1 MSAQALL
8 NEPIEVIARALRA
21 GDVSALQLTDA
32 CLDRMTS
39 SQSTLNAFISLNPEH
54 SREAARA
61 ADEIIVAGGGHILTG
76 IPIAHKDIFCET
88 GWKTTAGS
96 RMLENFDAPYDA
108 TLVRRLKEAGMI
120 TVGHANLDE
129 FAMGSTNENS
139 YFGPVRNPWQLDHV
153 PGGSSGGS
161 AAAVAAGL
169 APVASGTDTGGSIRQ
184 PASWCGVSG
193 IKPTYGRIS
202 RYGMIAFASSL
213 DQGGFFARHVKDL
226 ACLLSAVAGWDVK
239 DATSVSRDDVNFTE
253 TLEAPLTGIRVG
265 VPKEW
270 LSTGLSEGTRAVV
283 DRALKTYE
291 TLGATIVEISLPRS
305 EEAISA
311 YYVIAPAEA
320 SSNLSRY
327 DGVRFGH
334 RASEYADLTQLYER
348 SRSEG
353 FGREVKRRILMG
365 AYVLSQGYY
374 DAYYLQAQ
382 RVRRLI
388 ADDFSRAF
396 AACDVIAGPVA
407 PSTAFPLGSHQS
419 DPVAMYLADI
429 YTIPVNLAGLPA
441 MSIPAG
447 FDEGLPVGLQLIAP
461 WWQESRLLNIA
472 HQFQTVTAWHLE
484 RPEGFK

>member
-1 MSAQALL
+1 
-8 NEPIEVIARALRA
+8 
-21 GDVSALQLTDA
+21 
-32 CLDRMTS
+32 
-39 SQSTLNAFISLNPEH
+39 
-54 SREAARA
+54 
-61 ADEIIVAGGGHILTG
+61 
-76 IPIAHKDIFCET
+76 
-88 GWKTTAGS
+88 
-96 RMLENFDAPYDA
+96 
-108 TLVRRLKEAGMI
+108 
-120 TVGHANLDE
+120 
-129 FAMGSTNENS
+129 
-139 YFGPVRNPWQLDHV
+139 
-153 PGGSSGGS
+153 
-161 AAAVAAGL
+161 
-169 APVASGTDTGGSIRQ
+169 
-184 PASWCGVSG
+184 
-193 IKPTYGRIS
+193 
-202 RYGMIAFASSL
+202 
-213 DQGGFFARHVKDL
+213 
-226 ACLLSAVAGWDVK
+226 
-239 DATSVSRDDVNFTE
+239 
-253 TLEAPLTGIRVG
+253 
-265 VPKEW
+265 
-270 LSTGLSEGTRAVV
+270 VV

-396 AACDVIAGPVA
+396 VACDVIAGPVA